1 MARINIEDS
10 IYTDNDFLK
19 LIVKVGCQYKAMG
32 IWVSGVKLAQKT
44 WIEFE
49 SIPQN
54 KWSQDLDPLIECN
67 LAQRKEDGSVYLRGS
82 KEQFA
87 WLNQKSEA
95 GKKSSNNK
103 LKQLADARLKKQQM
117 SERALNVRERALN
130 GSEAL
135 SLSLSPD
142 SKESGG
148 GALSEDLTLLT
159 SSPTPPTK
167 ISEELGFKPVVNN
180 SAVSNFNAR
189 FAPDA
194 HKWDQVLDDY
204 GLKKR
209 LQRHLGAI
217 RNTFDD
223 PQALEDFIETKAKSA
238 TAKKI
243 LQDHGGDA
251 QKARPSTV
259 EFVMV
264 CIKKEIGVLS

>member
-10 IYTDNDFLK
+10 IYKDNRFFKLSLK
-19 LIVKVGCQYKAMG
+19 LGSREAAIGSLIFAWSLAQKFYLNEETNRRIPLSEWDTQEIKNE
-32 IWVSGVKLAQKT
+32 IIEVKLARVIDGFVEVEGSEK
-44 WIEFE
+44 EF
-49 SIPQN
+49 N
-54 KWSQDLDPLIECN
+54 
-67 LAQRKEDGSVYLRGS
+67 
-82 KEQFA
+82 
-87 WLNQKSEA
+87 WLFQKSAA
-95 GKKSSNNK
+95 GKSLSPKK
-103 LKQLADARLKKQQM
+103 LKQLEDARSARWEKSLNG
-117 SERALNVRERALN
+117 SERNQTKVERNVN

-135 SLSLSPD
+135 TLSLTLSQ
-142 SKESGG
+142 KEEE
-148 GALSEDLTLLT
+148 LS
-159 SSPTPPTK
+159 SSE
-167 ISEELGFKPVVNN
+167 ISEPPPPEIQKEEFKPVVNN